1 MLRIKR
7 LIFGTTREDMAGIG
21 FDDSLIYEVIKGEAE
36 ADQLEIVK
44 QEWEGCLEVLEEW
57 RRRPGRRVY

>member
-1 MLRIKR
+1 
-7 LIFGTTREDMAGIG
+7 MAGIG